1 MTFTAELSAASSLP
15 VNLTWETSNGTA
27 VAPGDYTAS
36 NGRVPLRIPPGE
48 TSRTFLVPTVD
59 DALDEEDTETFGVRI
74 RGSPVLG
81 FNATLGDFQATVT
94 VSDNDDPPALQMA
107 DVAAREDAGTLVV
120 GVRLDA
126 PSALPVTVGYA
137 VTAGTATE
145 GEDYTAV
152 PAGTLTFAA
161 GTTSADPLG
170 ADRGRRGARA
180 GRDADGDVERP
191 GQRDARRRAGDRD
204 DDDNER

>member
-1 MTFTAELSAASSLP
+1 M
-15 VNLTWETSNGTA
+15 
-27 VAPGDYTAS
+27 
-36 NGRVPLRIPPGE
+36 
-48 TSRTFLVPTVD
+48 
-59 DALDEEDTETFGVRI
+59 
-74 RGSPVLG
+74 LG
-81 FNATLGDFQATVT
+81 FNATMGDFQATVT
-94 VSDNDDPPALQMA
+94 VSDNDDPPALQVA

-120 GVRLDA
+120 SVRLDA

-161 GTTSADPLG
+161 GTTAQTLSVPIVDDAVHEP
-170 ADRGRRGARA
+170 

-191 GQRDARRRAGDRD
+191 GQRDARRRGGDRD
-204 DDDNER
+204 DSER

>member
-1 MTFTAELSAASSLP
+1 M
-15 VNLTWETSNGTA
+15 
-27 VAPGDYTAS
+27 
-36 NGRVPLRIPPGE
+36 PLRIPPGE

-74 RGSPVLG
+74 RGSVVLG

-145 GEDYTAV
+145 VEDYTAV

-161 GTTSADPLG
+161 GTTRQTLSVPIVDDAVHEPDETLTVTLSDPANATLAAAQATGTMTITNDEALPVVSLG
-170 ADRGRRGARA
+170 LD
-180 GRDADGDVERP
+180 P
-191 GQRDARRRAGDRD
+191 SS
-204 DDDNER
+204 